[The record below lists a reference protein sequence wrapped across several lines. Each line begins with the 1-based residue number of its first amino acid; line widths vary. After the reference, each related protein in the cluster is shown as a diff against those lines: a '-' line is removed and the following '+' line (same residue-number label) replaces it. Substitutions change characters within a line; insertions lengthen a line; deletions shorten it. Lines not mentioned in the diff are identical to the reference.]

1 MRRLVVCA
9 VGLLTVLIAAPAGAQ
24 NQHRP
29 TTDRDRDRG
38 HVMAAQY
45 RLAAEHGSALGM
57 CRLGDLFLAGD
68 GVERSAVEAY
78 RWYVAAL
85 HATAAGESISRADG
99 FLAEERRQC
108 DRNRKHAASL
118 LTRSERADADRSA
131 RAWLDAVLGVRVRE

>member
-1 MRRLVVCA
+1 MRRLEVCA
-9 VGLLTVLIAAPAGAQ
+9 IGLVTVLIVAPVGAQ

-29 TTDRDRDRG
+29 ANDRDRG
-38 HVMAAQY
+38 QVMAAHY
-45 RLAAEHGSALGM
+45 RLAAERGSALGM
-57 CRLGDLFLAGD
+57 CRLGDLFLAGH

-85 HATAAGESISRADG
+85 HATAAAESIPAGADG

-131 RAWLDAVLGVRVRE
+131 RAWLDAVLGVRVRD